1 MFSSLVI
8 VGVVVL
14 SIALIGMVSTRRA
27 VETRAK

>member
-8 VGVVVL
+8 ISVVVL
-14 SIALIGMVSTRRA
+14 SIAVIGLVGSPRA